1 MSDNDYF
8 KWIESHKATVMI
20 KDESQLPAWF
30 ESEEEFEELLEEMAE
45 FWLKEIGK
53 GADGTAEEEF
63 EAEAGVKESEE
74 KGYQEVE
81 MQDLWTKGMRLKKR
95 RREMNL

>member
-45 FWLKEIGK
+45 FWLKEMGK
-53 GADGTAEEEF
+53 GAEGVNDGELEV
-63 EAEAGVKESEE
+63 EAGGKESEE

-81 MQDLWTKGMRLKKR
+81 MQDL
-95 RREMNL
+95 